1 MFPSR
6 WSDITNQ
13 FYQAFSYL
21 FQQAGGILNT
31 NEHQFSSDNLVVY
44 PNPSN
49 DNFLINFS
57 GQSKEL
63 YFITDIAGK
72 VIRLDYLHYG
82 INVISLENE
91 LSGVYF
97 LKVGANYFKLL
108 KQH

>member
-1 MFPSR
+1 MDINKLNPS
-6 WSDITNQ
+6 T
-13 FYQAFSYL
+13 Y
-21 FQQAGGILNT
+21 
-31 NEHQFSSDNLVVY
+31 LVVY

-72 VIRLDYLHYG
+72 VIRLDYLHHG